1 MVYVMLIRDALYG
14 AFEIPSFLDRLVLS
28 PEFRRLSEIRLIN
41 INSVSLAALAD
52 VRRYSHTLGV
62 LRLALLNPLI
72 GLGEDEL
79 RAFLASIIIHDAG
92 TPAFAHLFEYF
103 LSERF
108 QWNHELVLSHLL
120 TGRHHVD
127 QSAQQI
133 YSSQSLA
140 FEKICKEE
148 RIDFDLILTFVQRTH
163 PYSKLIFGSIDFDNL
178 DNVARMN
185 WMLGQRFD
193 LSSIL
198 SIARNIGIG
207 PDNRV
212 QLPKSEAANVST
224 WQALRAAAY
233 GILVFDE
240 ATVAGQ
246 AVLSK
251 AIAEALDA
259 GSLNSG
265 DWTYNDRT
273 LIDALEKTPS
283 IKKRLHND
291 MIKELP
297 RLCLLHIEQNNLDRL
312 DEVGRPRLIELI
324 EEFLRGRFA
333 SVRRTYGYVFRD
345 RGTFSKSVEFV
356 DPASSQTWCAGTRSG
371 SVIFY
376 GFAKG
381 HLLREVNAKDVGA
394 DFRLWIDTR
403 LGND

>member
-1 MVYVMLIRDALYG
+1 
-14 AFEIPSFLDRLVLS
+14 
-28 PEFRRLSEIRLIN
+28 
-41 INSVSLAALAD
+41 
-52 VRRYSHTLGV
+52 
-62 LRLALLNPLI
+62 
-72 GLGEDEL
+72 
-79 RAFLASIIIHDAG
+79 
-92 TPAFAHLFEYF
+92 
-103 LSERF
+103 
-108 QWNHELVLSHLL
+108 LL